1 MHSECKQKLYQ
12 LTVVSLCGL
21 FISTTKANEL
31 IQLNLPKNQTDAELR
46 WTTKKI
52 TNQAKIH
59 KIHNKT

>member
-21 FISTTKANEL
+21 FISKANEL

-46 WTTKKI
+46 
-52 TNQAKIH
+52 
-59 KIHNKT
+59 